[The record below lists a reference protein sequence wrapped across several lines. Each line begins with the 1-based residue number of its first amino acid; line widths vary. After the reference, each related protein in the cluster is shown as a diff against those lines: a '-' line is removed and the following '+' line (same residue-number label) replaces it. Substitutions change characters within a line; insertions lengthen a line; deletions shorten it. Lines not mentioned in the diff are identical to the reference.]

1 MAKVDEYNFKNIP
14 NEIKEF
20 AEDLRLLLNNGKYS
34 LPVLEA
40 EPTWVPDDG
49 ETVLVSSS
57 GNTDMYFALNSTWNL
72 VELAEAN
79 VEGWLV
85 FSGTG
90 NLTVYN
96 SFNVTS
102 LTRADSSFLIT
113 WNDDFANREYL
124 VVGCARQY
132 NLAYGVLASLANSTS
147 NPTLGSALVSY
158 FAQQGGVQ
166 FSDGAPH
173 LVSYMAI
180 GQQ

>member
-1 MAKVDEYNFKNIP
+1 MSKVDDYDFRKIP
-14 NEIKEF
+14 NEVKEF
-20 AEDLRLLLNNGKYS
+20 AEDLKNLLNNGKYS
-34 LPVLEA
+34 LPVLES
-40 EPTWVPDDG
+40 PPSWFPDDG
-49 ETVLVSSS
+49 ETVLVESS

-72 VELAEAN
+72 IELDEAN

-90 NLTVYN
+90 TFTVYN

-102 LTRADSSFLIT
+102 LTRANSSFLIT
-113 WNDDFANREYL
+113 WDDDFANTDYL

-132 NLAYGVLASLANSTS
+132 NRDYGVLATLANSTS
-147 NPTLGSALVSY
+147 NPTLGTALVSY